1 MMNYAQLI
9 QFNDLLVSLTLIKK
23 RLVELNLLEDV
34 KLGIRWEMLEED
46 LKLICKNLGED
57 NKSAMIQIGYLSE
70 KLVRITNNIN

>member
-23 RLVELNLLEDV
+23 RLVELNLLEDD
-34 KLGIRWEMLEED
+34 KLRVRWEMLEED
-46 LKLICKNLGED
+46 LKLICKEIGED

-70 KLVRITNNIN
+70 KITRLTNNIN